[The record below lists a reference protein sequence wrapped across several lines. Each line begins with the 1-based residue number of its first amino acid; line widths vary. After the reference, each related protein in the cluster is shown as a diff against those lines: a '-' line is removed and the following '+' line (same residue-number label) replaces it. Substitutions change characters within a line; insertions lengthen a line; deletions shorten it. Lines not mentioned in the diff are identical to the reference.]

1 MNFDTFE
8 PVYEAI
14 LADFGFERGAD
25 ERARDIAAELSTPF
39 PIGRLRDWTGQTVAI
54 AGAAPCLADEVAVAR
69 EADVVVAAS
78 TAADVLRD
86 RGVAVDC
93 MVTDLDKNPDTAVD
107 LTRDGI
113 PVAAHA
119 HGDNVPAIREWLPRF
134 DERWTLTTTQAAP
147 VGSVQNT
154 GGFTDGDR
162 AAFLAD
168 HVGAGRLT
176 FLGWDFDDPDVG
188 PMKARK
194 LTWAAR
200 LLRWLERR
208 RGERFDILD
217 GRRTELDAT
226 LATVLEGETE
236 SALDGSDNR

>member
-1 MNFDTFE
+1 VNFETFE

-14 LADFGFERGAD
+14 LADFGFGRDAD
-25 ERARDIAAELSTPF
+25 ERARDVAAAFATPF
-39 PIGRLRDWTGQTVAI
+39 DLDRLGDWRGRTVAI
-54 AGAAPCLADEVAVAR
+54 AGAAPSLADEVAVAR

-86 RGVAVDC
+86 RDVDVDC
-93 MVTDLDKNPDTAVD
+93 MVTDLDKNPETAAA
-107 LTRDGI
+107 LTREGV

-119 HGDNVPAIREWLPRF
+119 HGDNVPAVREWLPRF
-134 DERWTLTTTQAAP
+134 DAEWTLATTQAAP
-147 VGSVQNT
+147 SGAVQNP

-168 HVGAGRLT
+168 HVGAGQLT
-176 FLGWDFDDPDVG
+176 FLGWDFDDPDVN

-194 LTWAAR
+194 LDWAAR

-208 RGERFDILD
+208 RGERFGILD
-217 GRRTELDAT
+217 GRRSELDDA
-226 LATVLEGETE
+226 LAAIL
-236 SALDGSDNR
+236 

>member
-1 MNFDTFE
+1 MNFTTFE

-14 LADFGFERGAD
+14 LADFGFGREAD
-25 ERARDIAAELSTPF
+25 ERARDVAAELATPF
-39 PIGRLRDWTGQTVAI
+39 DLDRLGDWKGATVAV
-54 AGAAPCLADEVAVAR
+54 AGAAPCLADEVDVAA

-86 RGVAVDC
+86 REIAVDC
-93 MVTDLDKNPDTAVD
+93 MVTDLDKNPETAAA
-107 LTRDGI
+107 LTREGV

-119 HGDNVPAIREWLPRF
+119 HGDNVPAVREWIPRF
-134 DERWTLTTTQAAP
+134 DPEWTLATTQAAP
-147 VGSVQNT
+147 AGPVVNP

-208 RGERFDILD
+208 RDEEFGILD
-217 GRRTELDAT
+217 GRRRELDA
-226 LATVLEGETE
+226 
-236 SALDGSDNR
+236 ALDPIFDGD